1 MMERRYAIITGA
13 DGGMGREIT
22 RAVAAAGY
30 YVIMACYN
38 PSAAEPVRQRIAE
51 ETGSGQL
58 EILQR
63 TGGAGG
69 GYRRPG
75 QGQKRPGHRKPLA
88 GQSPGQSRAG
98 G

>member
-38 PSAAEPVRQRIAE
+38 PSAAEPVRQRIADW
-51 ETGSGQL
+51 L
-58 EILQR
+58 
-63 TGGAGG
+63 
-69 GYRRPG
+69 PF
-75 QGQKRPGHRKPLA
+75 HRHGWHWKF
-88 GQSPGQSRAG
+88 
-98 G
+98 